1 MILGAG
7 VLAMLAVPVR
17 LKAEVTNAP
26 PDFREVYDLIRSHLA
41 GANATDLDQAA
52 VQGLLK
58 QLHSKVALVSSG
70 SETNNE
76 SDAPVL
82 AEPKLFD
89 GAVGYLRV
97 QRVGQG
103 LAEKVGAEYKELSSG
118 TNTVEGLVLD
128 LRYAGGRDYAA
139 AAAVADLFLSKAE
152 PLLDWGN
159 GVVRSSSK
167 ADAITVPVVVLVNG
181 ETAGAAEA
189 LAAVLRQEN
198 QALIIGST
206 TAGEATI
213 DQEFALSTGQRLRIA
228 TATIKLGNGE
238 TLSAGGLTP
247 DIPVALNPED
257 EKAYYADPYREIAKP
272 LNLLAQFGPSGTN
285 ANGTGATNHSHAP
298 LTEADLIRERKERP
312 GLDMEYAPMYSGTER
327 DTATDKPLV
336 RDPVLGRAL
345 DLIKGISVLRTPR
358 PS

>member
-1 MILGAG
+1 
-7 VLAMLAVPVR
+7 MLAIPTR
-17 LKAEVTNAP
+17 IEAEVTNAP

-58 QLHSKVALVSSG
+58 QLHSKVSLVSG
-70 SETNNE
+70 GTETNSE
-76 SDAPVL
+76 EDAPLL
-82 AEPKLFD
+82 ADAKLYD
-89 GAVGYLRV
+89 GAIAYLRV
-97 QRVGQG
+97 QRVGAG
-103 LAEKVGAEYKELSSG
+103 LADKISAAYKEQFAG
-118 TNTVEGLVLD
+118 TNVVEGLVLD
-128 LRYAGGRDYAA
+128 LRFADGRDYSAA
-139 AAAVADLFLSKAE
+139 VAVADLFLSKDE

-167 ADAITVPVVVLVNG
+167 PDAITLPLVVLVNG
-181 ETAGAAEA
+181 GTAGAAEA
-189 LAAVLRQEN
+189 LAAVLRQDD
-198 QALIIGST
+198 QALVIGSA

-213 DQEFALSTGQRLRIA
+213 DQEFALSTGQKLRIA

-247 DIPVALNPED
+247 DIAVAVNPDD

-272 LNLLAQFGPSGTN
+272 LNLVAQLAGSGTN
-285 ANGTGATNHSHAP
+285 GSGNAATNHPHAP

-312 GLDMEYAPMYSGTER
+312 GLDMDYAPLYSGT
-327 DTATDKPLV
+327 DQNPAAAKPAV

-345 DLIKGISVLRTPR
+345 DLIKGISVLRPMR